1 VLAIT
6 PRRYRGLIKQG
17 TFRLHSRADRAQAF
31 HSEDTMRS
39 LRVPAIASTSDCY
52 RQWCLAEPVPVSE
65 CPSLR
70 RRK

>member
-6 PRRYRGLIKQG
+6 PRRDRGLIK
-17 TFRLHSRADRAQAF
+17 QAF